1 MIIPK
6 KLKQISKAM
15 KDIKSQEKKAKDIV
29 TPENDF
35 KGYTIE
41 EIRFQRALV
50 AMEAEFCKTKI
61 LKSFSNLQ
69 RINPLSPSSGS
80 SIPGKAG
87 SIALKLVKGLNYMD
101 YIMIGWSVFTGA
113 KKVFSFFKG
122 KKK

>member
-1 MIIPK
+1 
-6 KLKQISKAM
+6 M

-29 TPENDF
+29 TPENNF

-50 AMEAEFCKTKI
+50 AMEMEFCKNKI
-61 LKSFSNLQ
+61 LKSVNNLQ
-69 RINPLSPSSGS
+69 KINPLSIASGS

-87 SIALKLVKGLNYMD
+87 SIAMKLIKGLNYMD
-101 YIMIGWSVFTGA
+101 YIMLGWSVFNGGR
-113 KKVFSFFKG
+113 KVYSFFKG